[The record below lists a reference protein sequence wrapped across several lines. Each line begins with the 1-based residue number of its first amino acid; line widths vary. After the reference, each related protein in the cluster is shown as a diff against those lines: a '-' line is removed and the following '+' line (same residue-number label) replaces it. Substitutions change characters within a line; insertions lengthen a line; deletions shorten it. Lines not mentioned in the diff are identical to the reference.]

1 MSKARAVL
9 TRELAGIVLRLAA
22 VSVVL
27 CARADAMPAKIRQIM
42 AIGCRI
48 GVTAEGEAIRI
59 DAIASSRKDASGRYR
74 LDIKKVSAGGASHNI
89 QSGEFNLE
97 ANSEKILSTTFLG
110 ASDAG
115 HFEVRLVLDSDS
127 GSVSCVSL

>member
-1 MSKARAVL
+1 MSKARAVW
-9 TRELAGIVLRLAA
+9 TRELADIVLRLVA

-27 CARADAMPAKIRQIM
+27 CARADAMPAKIGQIM

-74 LDIKKVSAGGASHNI
+74 LDIKKESVGGASHNI

-97 ANSEKILSTTFLG
+97 AKSEKILSTTFLG

-127 GSVSCVSL
+127 GSVSCVSP